1 MNNTAVPASPAAVW
15 QTLLAYL
22 LQQHYGLTLNDTEFS
37 DERVIEACLSR
48 GMSLCEALNTFAE
61 KYALVRLTGATT
73 ASLRPIFAGTEGNR
87 SENSPQQLCHPQT
100 RYRIKK
106 PVSAA
111 LHLISSFIPFSPV
124 FICPLLSVILQEYY
138 YDPFSFPLRQGEYHS
153 S

>member
-61 KYALVRLTGATT
+61 KYTLVRTDRCNTEPSHNITAADILRARKATGLIT
-73 ASLRPIFAGTEGNR
+73 LRSNYRTVNNITRGKH
-87 SENSPQQLCHPQT
+87 SEAK
-100 RYRIKK
+100 R
-106 PVSAA
+106 
-111 LHLISSFIPFSPV
+111 
-124 FICPLLSVILQEYY
+124 
-138 YDPFSFPLRQGEYHS
+138 
-153 S
+153 